1 MAWRLPAAA
10 SVSFG
15 TMGIAIWGGVGLY
28 LAVVL
33 GIGLRAAGR
42 VHDNAD
48 YIVAGRRLPPWLCT
62 FTLFA
67 TWFGG
72 GTAMGAAGAAYADG
86 LRGVIADPFG
96 AALCLFLF
104 GAFYAKVLRRLELL
118 TVADF
123 FRRRFGGHAEP
134 LAALC
139 LIPAYLGWVG
149 SQFVAF
155 GFILNALTGV
165 DATLAIVGGAAFVIV
180 YTMAGGLWAVSLT
193 DAVQAAVLTVGL
205 GLLLFV
211 VLGAPPA
218 GDGASVLARIPA
230 EHWRFLPE
238 PTWPERLGWIQAWA
252 VIGLGAIPSQ
262 DLLQRALSAR
272 DDRTAA
278 TSAHAA
284 GLLYLTVGMVPVLL
298 GMAGA
303 VLLPG
308 LENPELVVPV
318 LCLEYLPSL
327 GVMLV
332 LGALLSAIMSS
343 ADSALLAPAGIVSE
357 NLAPWLRPGLGDAAR
372 LRISRAVVPA
382 FGALSLAVALWFEN
396 VYDLMVN
403 SWALM
408 LVALLVPL
416 TGGLVWRRPGRA
428 AASGSM
434 IAGLLAW
441 LALTRVETVWP
452 TDLLAAGVSLAV
464 FVVLGA
470 ALPRAADASRSDL
483 DGTGRARP
491 G

>member
-1 MAWRLPAAA
+1 
-10 SVSFG
+10 
-15 TMGIAIWGGVGLY
+15 MGGAGLAIWGGVGLY
-28 LAVVL
+28 LLVVL
-33 GIGLRAAGR
+33 AVGLWAARR

-48 YIVAGRRLPPWLCT
+48 YIVAGRRLPLWLCT

-72 GTAMGAAGAAYADG
+72 GTAIGAAGAAYEDG
-86 LRGVIADPFG
+86 LLGVIADPFG
-96 AALCLFLF
+96 AALCLFVF
-104 GAFYAKVLRRLELL
+104 GAFYAGVLRRLELL

-123 FRRRFGGHAEP
+123 FRHRFGGHAEP

-139 LIPAYLGWVG
+139 LLPAYLGWVG

-165 DATLAIVGGAAFVIV
+165 DTTTAIVAGAAIVIA

-193 DAVQAAVLTVGL
+193 DALQA
-205 GLLLFV
+205 V
-211 VLGAPPA
+211 VLGAGLLLLLAVVGSAPE
-218 GDGASVLARIPA
+218 GGSVLAQIPA
-230 EHWRFLPE
+230 ERWRLLPE
-238 PTWPERLGWIQAWA
+238 PTWPERMAWVQAWL

-272 DDRTAA
+272 DDRTARW
-278 TSAHAA
+278 SAHGA
-284 GLLYLTVGMVPVLL
+284 GLLYLTLGMVPVLL

-308 LENPELVVPV
+308 LDNAELVVPR
-318 LCLEYLPSL
+318 LALAYLPPV

-357 NLAPWLRPGLGDAAR
+357 NLAPWLRRGLDDAAR

-382 FGALSLAVALWFEN
+382 FGAISLGVALWFEN

-403 SWALM
+403 SWSVM
-408 LVALLVPL
+408 LVSLLVPL
-416 TGGLVWRRPGRA
+416 TAGMYWRRPGRV

-434 IAGLLAW
+434 IAGLVAW
-441 LALTRVETVWP
+441 LVLLRVQDVWP
-452 TDLLAAGVSLAV
+452 ADLLAALVCAAT
-464 FVVLGA
+464 FVALGLLPDRPAPTA
-470 ALPRAADASRSDL
+470 A
-483 DGTGRARP
+483 
-491 G
+491 